1 MVLWQENRIKMTSDS
16 NTQMVCIAVLPFENL
31 SDNRDHEYFSR
42 GFVED
47 LITDLSH
54 FPSLQVISSYTS
66 RKIGAKA
73 QDELT
78 IAREL
83 AIDYLLTGILHRQGD
98 QIRIH
103 AQLLDTFNGS
113 ILWAERYD
121 APLDTV
127 FDIQD
132 DIVER
137 VVGALSVQ
145 IDKALLAAARK
156 KPLTSLAVYDCWLRG
171 MDHLRQ
177 GTREAD
183 REARSIFKQAM
194 NIDPNYSRAYAGM
207 SLSYFNEWSCQL
219 WEQWEETERNAYKY
233 AMQAIQLDDTDHIVQ
248 MIVGRILM
256 YRRQFDLAEQHLDKS
271 LALNAN
277 DADNL
282 AQIATCKAFL
292 GKAKEGEQLFL
303 KALRLNPYR
312 NIWYHPYGSF
322 TYFVQRQY
330 DACIELALKGP
341 LTDVWVDLPGYIAAA
356 YAYRGDRQQAA
367 RYLDIFKRTF
377 QKEITSD
384 RKPQPDEIVS
394 WLKMANPFKH
404 DADMDHLV
412 DGIVSAGLDYTPD
425 KRDAATAVSR
435 LKTNPLPIC
444 VFKKDNDLWRL
455 TFEGSTVRIPE
466 VKGFLDLALLL
477 VRPGAEVHCTELMG
491 SPVLSGDRDRV
502 MDEQARHSYEQRIR
516 DLQAEITQAEQM
528 FDLGRTEIL
537 KAELD
542 QLTDHLSKAL
552 GIGRRTREFN
562 APVERARA
570 AVTWRIRSAI
580 RKIEAAH
587 PSLGRHLA
595 NSIRTGTFYSH
606 SPEKEHDWLT

>member
-1 MVLWQENRIKMTSDS
+1 MTKGS

-31 SDNRDHEYFSR
+31 SDNREHDYFSR

-66 RKIGAKA
+66 RKIGAKT
-73 QDELT
+73 QDELAV
-78 IAREL
+78 AREL
-83 AIDYLLTGILHRQGD
+83 AIDYLLRGNLRRQGD

-103 AQLLDTFNGS
+103 TQLLDAFNGS

-121 APLDTV
+121 APLDTI

-171 MDHLRQ
+171 MEHLRQ
-177 GTREAD
+177 GTRAAD
-183 REARSIFKQAM
+183 QEARQIFNQATA
-194 NIDPNYSRAYAGM
+194 IDPNYSRAYAGL

-219 WEQWEETERNAYKY
+219 WEQWEETERNAYNY

-277 DADNL
+277 DADSL
-282 AQIATCKAFL
+282 AQIATSKAFL
-292 GKAKEGEQLFL
+292 GKAREGERLFL

-330 DACIELALKGP
+330 DACIQIALKGP

-356 YAYRGDRQQAA
+356 YAYTGDKKEAA
-367 RYLDIFKRTF
+367 RYLEIFERTF
-377 QKEITSD
+377 QKEITSG
-384 RKPQPDEIVS
+384 RRPQPDEIVS
-394 WLKMANPFKH
+394 WVMMANPFKH

-412 DGIVSAGLDYTPD
+412 DGIVLAGLDYTRD
-425 KRDAATAVSR
+425 KSETAPAISP
-435 LKTNPLPIC
+435 LKTTPLSPG
-444 VFKKDNDLWRL
+444 VFKKDNDLWHMA
-455 TFEGSTVRIPE
+455 FEGSTVRISE
-466 VKGFLDLALLL
+466 VKGFLDLAQLLA
-477 VRPGAEVHCTELMG
+477 RPGAEVHCTDLMG
-491 SPVLSGDRDRV
+491 SPVSSGDREMV
-502 MDEQARHSYEQRIR
+502 MDEKARHSYEQRIR
-516 DLQAEITQAEQM
+516 DLQADITETEQM
-528 FDLGRTEIL
+528 NDFGRTEIL

-542 QLTDHLSKAL
+542 QLTEHLSKAL
-552 GIGRRTREFN
+552 GIGRRTRELN

-580 RKIEAAH
+580 RKIEATH

-595 NSIRTGTFYSH
+595 NSIRTGTFCSY
-606 SPEKEHDWLT
+606 SPEKDQAWHT